1 MDSDETYVKWK
12 LWDWF
17 FEKNWNIEFLTIF
30 TYIFSNLNIIMTDPD
45 FREWWKTPKMLVT
58 GKKFRNFFSKIFKIC
73 FSNSFQLAE
82 SYRLLEHF
90 FTNMYRSLVKIRNVK
105 SVFRFPRF
113 SGIPYINSLRK
124 WWWNSEN
131 PDSW

>member
-17 FEKNWNIEFLTIF
+17 FEKNWNFEFLTIF
-30 TYIFSNLNIIMTDPD
+30 TYFFSNLNIWQIRIFENDEKH
-45 FREWWKTPKMLVT
+45 RKCSSLE
-58 GKKFRNFFSKIFKIC
+58 KKIVIFFSKIFKIC

-124 WWWNSEN
+124 WWWSSEN